1 MGVLNVESWLEPS
14 ATHWLTKL
22 GSLVFLPTLGYPKD
36 NFSYFEEKNNSI
48 QDRKRPDGIS
58 YFPFKNGRCLAWD
71 FTCPD
76 TLARS
81 HIKKS
86 TEAGKAASRAED
98 GKLKKYRHLNEDYY
112 VVPIGIETLGS
123 FGPHAQDFIK
133 DIGHRIMESTGEKKS
148 TSYLMQTIGM
158 AIQRGNSCCILETV
172 LDSRKLDEVYYL

>member
-1 MGVLNVESWLEPS
+1 M
-14 ATHWLTKL
+14 
-22 GSLVFLPTLGYPKD
+22 GYPKD